1 MEFTREQLNR
11 SYSSWCSERTIPTF
25 DDLAAFATRLLDR
38 AEKAEGWSL
47 HWKFEA
53 ERLQREL
60 DLANWQHANREAP
73 AEHNPEM
80 IVGDLPNPSGSGSG
94 GAGVSFVSIHP
105 LPENPPSV
113 TTVGEFIPGELFES
127 GPQRPHESLVWA
139 IYHSVYVQKCS
150 EAAARDLAN
159 DCVERWHRRWP
170 EDREP

>member
-73 AEHNPEM
+73 AEQNPAL
-80 IVGDLPNPSGSGSG
+80 IVGDPPNSSGSG
-94 GAGVSFVSIHP
+94 GAGVGFVSIHP

-113 TTVGEFIPGELFES
+113 TTVGQFIPGVLFES

-139 IYHSVYVQKCS
+139 ILRTASGGPHIADQLLD
-150 EAAARDLAN
+150 EWR
-159 DCVERWHRRWP
+159 RRWP